1 MDGNGAFCNDNEIN
15 DSGNDDEN
23 YNANNEQQQLSE
35 GFANSCYK
43 IVSPVLLQKLT
54 ILQSTSIAVV
64 HFYLL
69 KMQATVLKIRTI
81 YFKKKPHVLIDQP
94 RTCHVFMDVAS

>member
-1 MDGNGAFCNDNEIN
+1 MDGKGAFYNDNEIN

-23 YNANNEQQQLSE
+23 YNGNNEQQQLSE

-43 IVSPVLLQKLT
+43 IVSSVLLQKLT